1 MNLQVNSNKTHIM
14 LIRSYLP
21 LMLIGLILITGCRS
35 EQKAESVNP
44 KVGVRTAIVKYTDL
58 VLPVR
63 ASGNLATKTES
74 RLSFKTGGIIY
85 RIHADEGQSVKSGQ
99 LLAELNPAEIR
110 SKVNQA
116 NLVLKKAERDFS
128 RAENLYRDSVATLEQ
143 FENAKTALEVARSN
157 DRIARFNLQYSSIH
171 APADGKIL
179 KRIAE
184 TNEIIAPGH
193 PVFFFAS
200 TQNDWIVRTNLTDRD
215 VIRVHMLDSAEIYF
229 DAYPDQVFRGIVSE
243 IGTAADPYTGTY
255 EVEVQMLGKPDK
267 LVSGFFARINIYPA
281 GEKEKIIIPFES
293 LVDGSGLT
301 GYVYVINN
309 GVHERRRI
317 GIESFSDIGINVKTG
332 LREGEEIVI
341 EGAQYLRA
349 DSPIEII
356 DQVP

>member
-1 MNLQVNSNKTHIM
+1 MILS
-14 LIRSYLP
+14 
-21 LMLIGLILITGCRS
+21 GLILVSGCRS
-35 EQKAESVNP
+35 EQKAESEIP
-44 KVGVRTAIVKYTDL
+44 RVGVRTAKVNQREL
-58 VLPVR
+58 VIPVR
-63 ASGNLATKTES
+63 ASGILSTKTES

-85 RIHADEGQSVKSGQ
+85 RILADEGQSVKNGQ

-116 NLVLKKAERDFS
+116 NLVLEKAERDYS

-200 TQNDWIVRTNLTDRD
+200 TQNDWIVRTNLTDKD
-215 VIRVHMLDSAEIYF
+215 VIRVHMLDSAEIHF
-229 DAYPDQVFRGIVSE
+229 DAYPDQVFRGMVSE

-255 EVEVQMLGKPDK
+255 EIEVQMLGKPEE
-267 LVSGFFARINIYPA
+267 LISGFFARINIYPA
-281 GEKEKIIIPFES
+281 GEGMKIIIPYES
-293 LVDGSGLT
+293 MMDGAGLT
-301 GYVYVINN
+301 GYVYVVRN
-309 GVHERRRI
+309 GLQERRRI
-317 GIESFSDIGINVKTG
+317 TIESFSDYGIILKDG
-332 LREGEEIVI
+332 LLSGEEIVI

-349 DSPIEII
+349 DSPIEIL